1 MNQDREIADKLDGM
15 KKDLPFS
22 LPENYFENFPEKLRE
37 RMETSQK
44 SGFFE
49 KTFSLVRPQLAIA
62 AVLAAFALLGY
73 VIVKNTLNTGRQN
86 QPIEEYAEI
95 IDYYIY
101 DFDDE
106 TIMAVFTEENN
117 LNYLNHTF
125 EAEDIM
131 YYLSEEDDLNDT
143 ELQDLY

>member
-1 MNQDREIADKLDGM
+1 MNIDQEISDKLDGM

-22 LPENYFENFPEKLRE
+22 LPENYFENFPEKLRNRLE
-37 RMETSQK
+37 IRQK

-49 KTFSLVRPQLAIA
+49 KTYRLVRPQLAVA
-62 AVLAAFALLGY
+62 ASLAAFILLGY
-73 VIVKNTLNTGRQN
+73 FIVKSTLDTGKQTEAV
-86 QPIEEYAEI
+86 QEYAEI

-106 TIMAVFTEENN
+106 AIMAVFTEENN
-117 LNYLNHTF
+117 LNYLNNNF
-125 EAEDIM
+125 EAEEIIQ
-131 YYLSEEDDLNDT
+131 YLSEENDLDDT

>member
-1 MNQDREIADKLDGM
+1 MNKNREIADKLDGM

-22 LPENYFENFPEKLRE
+22 LPENYFENFPEMLHGRL
-37 RMETSQK
+37 ETSQK
-44 SGFFE
+44 SGFSG
-49 KTFSLVRPQLAIA
+49 KTYRLVSPQLAIA
-62 AVLAAFALLGY
+62 ATLAAFIILGY
-73 VIVKNTLNTGRQN
+73 FIVKSTLNAGRQTN
-86 QPIEEYAEI
+86 TVKEYAEI

-117 LNYLNHTF
+117 LNYLNNNF
-125 EAEDIM
+125 EAEEIIQ
-131 YYLSEEDDLNDT
+131 YLSEDNELDDA

>member
-1 MNQDREIADKLDGM
+1 MNKDREIADKLDGM

-22 LPENYFENFPEKLRE
+22 LPENYFENFPEKLQE
-37 RMETSQK
+37 RLETRQK
-44 SGFFE
+44 SGLFE
-49 KTFSLVRPQLAIA
+49 KTYRLVRPQLAIA
-62 AVLAAFALLGY
+62 AALAALILSGY
-73 VIVKNTLNTGRQN
+73 FIVKSTLDAGRQTDVVK
-86 QPIEEYAEI
+86 EYAEI

-117 LNYLNHTF
+117 LNYLNHNF
-125 EAEDIM
+125 EAEEIIQ
-131 YYLSEEDDLNDT
+131 YLSEENDLDDS

>member
-1 MNQDREIADKLDGM
+1 MNKDRETGDKLNGM

-22 LPENYFENFPEKLRE
+22 LPDQYFDKFPEKLMHRL
-37 RMETSQK
+37 ETSQK
-44 SGFFE
+44 TGFFN
-49 KTFSLVRPQLAIA
+49 KTYSLIRPQIAIA
-62 AVLAAFALLGY
+62 AALAAFIMIGY
-73 VIVKNTLNTGRQN
+73 FIVTSTLDTRKQANAV
-86 QPIEEYAEI
+86 EEYADV

-117 LNYLNHTF
+117 LNYLNNNF
-125 EAEDIM
+125 EAEEIIQ
-131 YYLSEEDDLNDT
+131 YLTEENDMEDS

>member
-1 MNQDREIADKLDGM
+1 MDKDRKIADKLDGM

-22 LPENYFENFPEKLRE
+22 LPENYFENFPERLRE

-49 KTFSLVRPQLAIA
+49 KTFRLIRPQLAIA

-73 VIVKNTLNTGRQN
+73 VIVKSTLNAGRQN
-86 QPIEEYAEI
+86 ETSEEYAEI

-125 EAEDIM
+125 EAEEIIQ
-131 YYLSEEDDLNDT
+131 YLSEDNDLDET

>member
-1 MNQDREIADKLDGM
+1 MNKDREKTDKLDGM

-22 LPENYFENFPEKLRE
+22 LPENYFENFPERLRNKL
-37 RMETSQK
+37 ETRQK

-49 KTFSLVRPQLAIA
+49 KTYRMVRPQLAMA
-62 AVLAAFALLGY
+62 AALAAFILLGY
-73 VIVKNTLNTGRQN
+73 FIVKSTLDTGRQN
-86 QPIEEYAEI
+86 NTVEEYADI

-106 TIMAVFTEENN
+106 TIMTVFTEENN
-117 LNYLNHTF
+117 LNYLNQTF
-125 EAEDIM
+125 EAEDIIH
-131 YYLSEEDDLNDT
+131 YLSEENDLDDT